1 MAAWLGTRLHEV
13 MRRVLGE
20 VHLPRSVSLGE
31 LPVPEQS
38 VMEAWRAYK
47 LRWKRLRLLARAFRK
62 RRQLRSV
69 VDRTDRIQA
78 GAILAFVTIR
88 NESVRLPYFL
98 AHHRKLGV
106 DHFLVVDN
114 DSDDGSRDLLAAQ
127 EDVSLWVT
135 GHGYKQSRFGLDWLT
150 GLQRRHG
157 HGHWCLTLDADEILI
172 YPYHEDRNLQALTAE
187 LDAQGLPSFGA
198 MMLDMYPKGPLGA
211 QHYETGQDPIEV
223 LSWFDSGN
231 HVVQVQ
237 PLMRNLWIQGGARA
251 RCFFASEPR
260 RAPTLNKV
268 PLVRWDRGYAYVNST
283 HALLPRKLNAVFD
296 ETGGER
302 ISGAVLHTKFL
313 PIVVDKAVEEQQRQ
327 QHFANSALY
336 DDYYRS
342 LADSPDLW
350 CAGSSRYTGWRQ
362 LESMGLISR
371 GGWI

>member
-1 MAAWLGTRLHEV
+1 MVVWLRKV
-13 MRRVLGE
+13 MRLVLGQ
-20 VHLPRSVSLGE
+20 VALPKAVSIGE
-31 LPVPEQS
+31 LAIPERS

-62 RRQLRSV
+62 RAQVSV
-69 VDRTDRIQA
+69 VSDRTSRIRA

-88 NESVRLPYFL
+88 NERVRLPYFL
-98 AHHRKLGV
+98 EHHRKLGI
-106 DHFLVVDN
+106 DHFLFVDN
-114 DSDDGSRDLLAAQ
+114 DSDDGSRDLLAGQ

-172 YPYHEDRNLQALTAE
+172 YPYCDDRNLRALTEE
-187 LDAQGLPSFGA
+187 LEAQGLRSFGA
-198 MMLDMYPKGPLGA
+198 MILDMYPKGPLAA
-211 QHYETGQDPIEV
+211 QHYEPGQDPIKV
-223 LSWFDSGN
+223 LPWFDCGN
-231 HVVQVQ
+231 YVVQVQ
-237 PLMRNLWIQGGARA
+237 PLMRNLWIQGGVRA
-251 RCFFASEPR
+251 RSFFAREPR

-283 HALLPRKLNAVFD
+283 HAILPRRLNAVFD

-302 ISGAVLHTKFL
+302 ISGVLLHTKFL
-313 PIVVDKAVEEQQRQ
+313 PIVVQKSAEEKQRQ

-336 DDYYRS
+336 DDYYDN
-342 LADSPDLW
+342 LAESPDLW
-350 CAGSSRYTGWRQ
+350 CARSRRYTGWRQ
-362 LESMGLISR
+362 LEAMGLISR